1 MGDGGPSDVTAS
13 AVPQRIYDQI
23 ADNVS
28 GSYQGPFTPTYLNW
42 KALPGWE
49 GFWSPATGNGDN
61 YQEDNLR
68 IPELVNYL
76 DKNNLRAVEQTLPNN
91 YTTRFIVGPDGK
103 PIENTRVT
111 FQERQSGFEKALG
124 GLMALGM
131 NAFIPGAGLGLSYLS
146 GATGLMNKNPL
157 QAIAGFAGMGSMMP
171 GVDPATASLLR
182 NVSQGARGIGAL
194 QNKDWLSAAGIGAG
208 MAGMPGVSQGLAG
221 LGALR
226 NLRRGNP
233 SGLLNLLGGLR
244 SLAPNRPPG
253 G

>member
-1 MGDGGPSDVTAS
+1 MGDGGPSFEPTPEAVGDPL
-13 AVPQRIYDQI
+13 AVPSWVKDPAQIQR
-23 ADNVS
+23 ADIIKRLAS
-28 GSYQGPFTPTYLNW
+28 GE
-42 KALPGWE
+42 KIPGWE
-49 GFWSPATGNGDN
+49 WHPAHTRYIGGDSERYEDVPASAFFRGREFRPGGF
-61 YQEDNLR
+61 E
-68 IPELVNYL
+68 I
-76 DKNNLRAVEQTLPNN
+76 K
-91 YTTRFIVGPDGK
+91 
-103 PIENTRVT
+103 
-111 FQERQSGFEKALG
+111 QSGFEKALG

-171 GVDPATASLLR
+171 GVDPSTASLLR
-182 NVSQGARGIGAL
+182 NVGQGARGISAI
-194 QNKDWLSAAGIGAG
+194 QNRDLLSAAGIGAG